1 MSRYTIDRHPDKQ
14 LIIQDIASGMYSD
27 EKIAERYGL
36 RDRKAVE
43 RYRNKILPEIIRLT
57 SYRDT
62 DSLLA
67 AITKNIVRVDRMLE
81 GLEKWAIDPEDQNV
95 YAMDPRADEIS
106 VIYTKLV
113 TQKTVNAEGKVT
125 EKSVRIRLK
134 ENLQDVIDRCFSDFE
149 KTGMRL
155 ETHKADQRVVLLKAM
170 DVMGKNL
177 QLLIN
182 ARDVLIRKEGS
193 DPSMAGIEEMLQV
206 IQTALRPY
214 PEAMEA
220 LVRALAPDD
229 AKALP
234 SANIAEEA

>member
-106 VIYTKLV
+106 VIYTKLI
-113 TQKTVNAEGKVT
+113 TQKAVNAEGKVT
-125 EKSVRIRLK
+125 EKTVRIRLK

-170 DVMGKNL
+170 DVMRKNL

>member
-36 RDRKAVE
+36 RDRKTVE

-113 TQKTVNAEGKVT
+113 TQKAVNAEGKVT
-125 EKSVRIRLK
+125 EKTVRIRLK

-182 ARDVLIRKEGS
+182 ARDALIRKEGS
-193 DPSMAGIEEMLQV
+193 DPSMAGIEELLQV
-206 IQTALRPY
+206 IQVALSPY

-220 LVRALAPDD
+220 LVRALTPDD

>member
-125 EKSVRIRLK
+125 EKAVRIRLK
-134 ENLQDVIDRCFSDFE
+134 ENLQDVIDRCFSDYE